1 MRVFTPQLIIHCVWR
16 GEGGVDDF
24 RGSIRFSR
32 GMEGGSVVANSAY
45 MEEYRKLIAN
55 ELQIR
60 GGGEVIRMLHRL
72 GGWVISEF

>member
-1 MRVFTPQLIIHCVWR
+1 MGVFTPQLIIHCV
-16 GEGGVDDF
+16 GSEEGGVDDF

-60 GGGEVIRMLHRL
+60 GGEVIRMLHRL
-72 GGWVISEF
+72 GGWGISEF

>member
-1 MRVFTPQLIIHCVWR
+1 
-16 GEGGVDDF
+16 
-24 RGSIRFSR
+24 
-32 GMEGGSVVANSAY
+32 MEGGSVVANSAY